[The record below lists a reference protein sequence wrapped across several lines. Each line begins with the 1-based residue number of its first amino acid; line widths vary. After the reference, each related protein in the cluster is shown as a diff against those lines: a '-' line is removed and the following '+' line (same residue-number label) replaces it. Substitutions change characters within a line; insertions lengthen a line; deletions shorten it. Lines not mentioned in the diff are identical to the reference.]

1 MSKSKKVTYKEL
13 KDRIDFVFYKSAEIE
28 QAVNYTHSLMLE
40 FINFTK
46 NKEKFLAYLKEKEC
60 EQKGNSDTPG
70 SGENKSGNTTANTK
84 SPEAGKR
91 TSKRTS

>member
-40 FINFTK
+40 FIYFTK
-46 NKEKFLAYLKEKEC
+46 NKEKFLAYLKEKE
-60 EQKGNSDTPG
+60 S
-70 SGENKSGNTTANTK
+70 
-84 SPEAGKR
+84 
-91 TSKRTS
+91 